1 MLPIIAARVSKSK
14 RNFCILCK
22 KYETNLSA
30 YCQKCKK
37 AVNIKV
43 FRGKIE
49 KFHVK
54 SLNFY
59 WVNCK
64 EDSGIT
70 TLVRDSRPFLRF
82 SARWRALLRGR
93 LSTLHVKSGGK
104 PAGKLRVFCR
114 KAKKELPAQTA
125 PEKDLMFGPLM
136 PFPLRDSDRGPTS
149 WGRALR
155 AGRFGAFRS
164 RRGSPCR
171 GFSRTAA

>member
-14 RNFCILCK
+14 RNFHILCK

-37 AVNIKV
+37 AVNIQV
-43 FRGKIE
+43 FNGKIQ
-49 KFHVK
+49 KFNVK

-59 WVNCK
+59 WANCK
-64 EDSGIT
+64 TDSGIT
-70 TLVRDSRPFLRF
+70 TLVHAVRSFLRF
-82 SARWRALLRGR
+82 SARWRALPRGR
-93 LSTLHVKSGGK
+93 LSTLRVKSEENPPGNCAFL
-104 PAGKLRVFCR
+104 PES
-114 KAKKELPAQTA
+114 KKELPAQTA
-125 PEKDLMFGPLM
+125 PENDLMFGPLM